1 MEFGL
6 GQCRGGRQLLEIV
19 MILYALLEIAEN
31 LGPEHQH
38 YQDSYHWWF
47 GVVDRFGLLG
57 TVQDQRSRSCWAD
70 QYSRIKTLQN
80 A

>member
-19 MILYALLEIAEN
+19 MILFALPEIAEN

-38 YQDSYHWWF
+38 YQDAYHWGWMPLP
-47 GVVDRFGLLG
+47 GRRRQGHHEVREQEYHHVRL
-57 TVQDQRSRSCWAD
+57 
-70 QYSRIKTLQN
+70 
-80 A
+80 